1 MGLAASVVGAAARC
15 PASAAGAWVEAG
27 GGLRV
32 GADAVVVEPGAVALV
47 ELSTWFGAEAAVS
60 DSGSVVVDDSNRSG
74 DVPSVA
80 GAATLS
86 VGEVVACVG

>member
-1 MGLAASVVGAAARC
+1 M
-15 PASAAGAWVEAG
+15 
-27 GGLRV
+27 
-32 GADAVVVEPGAVALV
+32 V